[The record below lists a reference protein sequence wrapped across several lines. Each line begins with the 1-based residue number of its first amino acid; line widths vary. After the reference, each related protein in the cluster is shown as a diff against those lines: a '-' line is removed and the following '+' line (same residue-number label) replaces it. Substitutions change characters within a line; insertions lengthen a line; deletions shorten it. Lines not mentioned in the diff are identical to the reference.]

1 VEAWVVGEV
10 DRLRYW
16 GVRVVEAE
24 VLNLRLVVVMAVE
37 AAERYSLMVAEEL
50 VELTMVV
57 KEVEAEPNLRES
69 RQRWD
74 LENF

>member
-16 GVRVVEAE
+16 GVMVVEAE